1 MHIFTGE
8 HCDRNA
14 IRKCAYKQQAYRKAL
29 CKSEM
34 RDEFFKL
41 VCVVLFLLHSQ
52 LSKKVFAKNHRM
64 HTNAPFVIVYSPHCN
79 KKVFIGICR
88 CFGNPTQLLFQYVLL
103 SPPPPPSLSAR
114 LFRFILLLL
123 CICCSKRVILFFQVS
138 ISPFTPITFNF
149 KLPIVV
155 STVLTFRTMSRST
168 EIIQMKR
175 IGKKSPRSRI
185 NLQDT

>member
-1 MHIFTGE
+1 MHIFTEE

-103 SPPPPPSLSAR
+103 SPPPLPLFLPVSFALYFYFYAFVALNVLFYFFKFPFHHLLPLHLISNYQQLFPLFLHSA
-114 LFRFILLLL
+114 
-123 CICCSKRVILFFQVS
+123 Q
-138 ISPFTPITFNF
+138 
-149 KLPIVV
+149 
-155 STVLTFRTMSRST
+155 
-168 EIIQMKR
+168 
-175 IGKKSPRSRI
+175 
-185 NLQDT
+185 